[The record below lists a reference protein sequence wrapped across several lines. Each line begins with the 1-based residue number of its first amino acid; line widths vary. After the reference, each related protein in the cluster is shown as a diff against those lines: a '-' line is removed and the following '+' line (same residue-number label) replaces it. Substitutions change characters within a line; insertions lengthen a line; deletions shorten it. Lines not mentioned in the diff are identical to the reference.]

1 MLLPIPQH
9 SSAVNLWKTGGGL
22 ISGLPLVLYPDMPY
36 VDFSVFRH
44 WGWVEN
50 TSLISC
56 E

>member
-1 MLLPIPQH
+1 MIFDIPEE
-9 SSAVNLWKTGGGL
+9 TGGGL
-22 ISGLPLVLYPDMPY
+22 ISGLPLVLYLDAWL
-36 VDFSVFRH
+36 H